1 MKTSI
6 LYTASLC
13 ITAAVAFPANLL
25 NNGDISS
32 ETLAEI
38 NSIVARIEREAA
50 AASEKRQLGFGLV
63 KPGFDADA
71 QRVDTTGAHQYI
83 APGPNDIRGPCPG
96 LNVLANHGYISR
108 TGVASVLDLTTASTQ
123 VFGMA
128 TDLSAFLSVYSGLVA
143 GDLTTVSIGGKP
155 KSGGLLTAATS
166 SLGLLGEPQGLS
178 ASHNRFEADCSPTR
192 ADLYKTGDTDS
203 LNLAQFEELAAMPLG
218 PNGYDLTVMH
228 PFRGSR
234 FNNSIATNGRYFA
247 GPFTHFAINTATY
260 LFTYHFF
267 RNHSAEYPD
276 GYLDLETLKSFEG
289 VTGERGSFKWA
300 SGRERIPDNYY
311 RRAIGDEYGIASFAL
326 DAVRALQALP
336 YMAVIGGNTGKPNT
350 FTGVNIADLT
360 GGVFNAETLLE
371 GNNAMCF
378 AFQFVQFATPDIL
391 DGLLGNVVLAVR
403 KLTTVLDPVLA
414 ALGCPQA
421 AKFDMGLLSSF
432 PGGKM

>member
-6 LYTASLC
+6 LYTASLL
-13 ITAAVAFPANLL
+13 ITATTAFPTALL
-25 NNGDISS
+25 NSDISS
-32 ETLAEI
+32 DTLAEI
-38 NSIVARIEREAA
+38 NSIVAKIERETA
-50 AASEKRQLGFGLV
+50 AASNTKRQLGFGFV
-63 KPGFDADA
+63 KPGFDANV
-71 QRVDTTGAHQYI
+71 QRVSNTGVHRYI

-108 TGVASVLDLTTASTQ
+108 TGVASVLELTTASTE

-155 KSGGLLTAATS
+155 KSGGLLTSATS

-203 LNLAQFEELAAMPLG
+203 LDLSQFEQLAAMPLG

-260 LFTYHFF
+260 LFTFHFF
-267 RNHSAEYPD
+267 RNHSAQFPD
-276 GYLDLETLKSFEG
+276 GYLDLETLKAFEG
-289 VTGERGSFKWA
+289 VTGEKGSFKWA

-360 GGVFNAETLLE
+360 GGVFNAETLLQ

-378 AFQFVQFATPDIL
+378 AFQFVQFASPDIL
-391 DGLLGNVVLAVR
+391 DGLLGNVVLALR
-403 KLTTVLDPVLA
+403 KLTGVLDPILA
-414 ALGCPQA
+414 TLGCPQA